1 MNLELCSQYY
11 LKALDYYPFNLEAT
25 IENLQYA
32 LSYNPDHPQ
41 ALCLLGQIHM
51 FYLKDYAQAK
61 SCFQQSL
68 AADINYPDHIKYL
81 GILYVWHGEYESA
94 KKLVDFAWKL
104 PGHSKESLLRIK
116 VMMYEYQGDF
126 DTAKIILKRAQFI
139 SQSKECIANMK
150 NDMSRIKDKQKLL
163 KKSRKQKKRKKINA

>member
-11 LKALDYYPFNLEAT
+11 LKALDYYPHNLEST
-25 IENLQYA
+25 IVNLQYA

-41 ALCLLGQIHM
+41 ALCMLGQIHM
-51 FYLKDYAQAK
+51 FYLKDYALAK

-81 GILYVWHGEYESA
+81 GVLYVWLGEYKSA
-94 KKLVDFAWKL
+94 EKLVDFAWKL

-116 VMMYEYQGDF
+116 AMMYEYQRDF
-126 DTAKIILKRAQFI
+126 DRAKIILERAQLI
-139 SQSKECIANMK
+139 SQSKECITNMK
-150 NDMSRIKDKQKLL
+150 ADLSRIKDKQKQL
-163 KKSRKQKKRKKINA
+163 KKSRKQKKQDKILV